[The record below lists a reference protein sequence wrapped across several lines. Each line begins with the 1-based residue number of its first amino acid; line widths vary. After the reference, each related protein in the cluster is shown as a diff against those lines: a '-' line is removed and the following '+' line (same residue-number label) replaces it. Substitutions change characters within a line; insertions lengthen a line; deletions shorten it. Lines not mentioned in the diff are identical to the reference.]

1 MAPTPISVVV
11 SPSTTTGGVMGGGGD
26 DGGIDGVAKILVPPA
41 PGTSDEM
48 AAPLPP
54 AVVGMY
60 GHPATSGHEPSS
72 GRSVAEL
79 LIA

>member
-1 MAPTPISVVV
+1 MAPAPISVFVVV
-11 SPSTTTGGVMGGGGD
+11 SGGVMGGGGGK
-26 DGGIDGVAKILVPPA
+26 GGIDGVAKILMP

-79 LIA
+79 VIA